1 MQTIEEQ
8 TRDVAYLKFNVRSCG
23 DVVNAGK
30 KSIKGA
36 FTNSVDQDETPQYA
50 ASHRLCGI
58 RHVKHIFGN
67 GEQY

>member
-1 MQTIEEQ
+1 M
-8 TRDVAYLKFNVRSCG
+8 
-23 DVVNAGK
+23 VNAGK

-36 FTNSVDQDETPQYA
+36 FTNSVDPDETPQYA
-50 ASHRLCGI
+50 VSHRLCGI